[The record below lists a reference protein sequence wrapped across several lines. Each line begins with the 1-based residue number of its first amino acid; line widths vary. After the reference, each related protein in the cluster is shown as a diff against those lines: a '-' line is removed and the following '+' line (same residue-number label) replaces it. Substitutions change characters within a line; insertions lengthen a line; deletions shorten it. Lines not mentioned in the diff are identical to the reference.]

1 MSKYIQ
7 RILQPNEVL
16 KKSSFFLFGPRGT
29 GKSYLLRNELS
40 DKVFS
45 INLLD
50 SSLYFQL
57 QANPSLLKEIILAK
71 KVKKVVID
79 EVQRLPELLNI
90 VHLLIEEYQ
99 IRFVLTG
106 SSARK
111 LKSGGA
117 NLLAGRALYK
127 ELFPLTWQELKQFDL
142 NRYLK
147 YGGLPMSY
155 FSEEPE
161 EYLDTYVNTYL
172 KEEIQAEGL
181 VKKIPAFSQ
190 FLQLAS
196 STSGEL
202 LNFTSI
208 SNETGVSSKTIKD
221 YYLIL
226 EDTLVGFMVEPW
238 IKSLRRKPIQTAKFY
253 FFDTGVKNTLT
264 NTRDF
269 SEKSDLWGKSFE
281 HFIALELRAYLSYKL
296 KNKYRLQFWRST
308 SQFEVDFVI
317 DNQVAIEV
325 KATNKLKSENFKGLL
340 ALIEENMFKK
350 YYLISNDPN
359 ERIHK
364 NIICLP
370 WSKFLAN
377 LWDGKII
384 SAPTA
389 AVK

>member
-1 MSKYIQ
+1 MTTKYIH
-7 RILQPNEVL
+7 RILDPKNVL

-29 GKSYLLRNELS
+29 GKSYLLRKELTNN
-40 DKVFS
+40 VFS

-50 SSLYFQL
+50 SSLYLQL
-57 QANPSLLKEIILAK
+57 QANPSLLKEIILGK
-71 KVKKVVID
+71 KVKEVVID

-90 VHLLIEEYQ
+90 VHLLIEENH

-117 NLLAGRALYK
+117 NLLAGRALRRD
-127 ELFPLTWQELKQFDL
+127 LFPLTSHEIKNFNI

-155 FSEEPE
+155 YSEDPD
-161 EYLDTYVNTYL
+161 EYLDSYVNTYL
-172 KEEIQAEGL
+172 REEIQAESI
-181 VKKIPAFSQ
+181 VKKLPAFSQ
-190 FLQLAS
+190 FLQIAA

-208 SNETGVSSKTIKD
+208 SNETGVSSKTIKE
-221 YYLIL
+221 YYSVL

-238 IKSLRRKPIQTAKFY
+238 TKSIQRKPIQTAKFY

-264 NTRDF
+264 ETRDF
-269 SEKSDLWGKSFE
+269 SEKTDLWGKAFE
-281 HFIALELRAYLSYKL
+281 HFMAMELRAYLSYIL
-296 KNKYRLQFWRST
+296 KNKYHLQFWRST

-317 DNQVAIEV
+317 GLVVAIEV
-325 KATNKLKSENFKGLL
+325 KATNKIKAENFKGLM
-340 ALIEENMFKK
+340 ALIEENKFKK
-350 YYLISNDPN
+350 YYLISNDTN
-359 ERIHK
+359 ERVHEK
-364 NIICLP
+364 IICCH
-370 WSKFLAN
+370 WKTFLTE

-384 SAPTA
+384 
-389 AVK
+389 